1 MPDDL
6 ATQVVRTCRHTF
18 RHHTSSWQ
26 DGACASC
33 IQDMLRQANLT
44 RYRLKDGRPIHDGDC
59 HFWSWSICTCGLL
72 HWLAPTLPTA
82 TWYAK
87 ERAQHERALYQG
99 THA

>member
-1 MPDDL
+1 MADDL
-6 ATQVVRTCRHTF
+6 VTQGVQT
-18 RHHTSSWQ
+18 WQ
-26 DGACASC
+26 H
-33 IQDMLRQANLT
+33 M
-44 RYRLKDGRPIHDGDC
+44 YRVKDGRPIHDGDC